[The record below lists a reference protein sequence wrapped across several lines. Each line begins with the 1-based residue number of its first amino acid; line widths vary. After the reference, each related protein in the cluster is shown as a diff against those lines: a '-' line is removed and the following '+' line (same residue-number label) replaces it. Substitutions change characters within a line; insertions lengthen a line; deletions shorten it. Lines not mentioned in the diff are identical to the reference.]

1 MSNVPSSSVLESAHD
16 HASDG
21 AGHRRSAR
29 PHSRTRRSLRS
40 AIVWLRRPG
49 ALQEWLSAG
58 AVIVVLQAFLFWEY
72 YSGVMAP
79 PWDFFGAYNAEA
91 FAWWRDG
98 SFFEPTQWMPYQWGG
113 YPAGASL
120 QNSAW
125 YLPVG
130 IAESLAP
137 FTIHAASALQA
148 LHVGLGAFGLY
159 WLARTWGQGRAPALF
174 GLVAYFFAVGFF
186 SNAQHVDIV
195 RAFAWVPWL
204 LLCVSP
210 QWHWRRAWGIPVAA
224 LVFWQAAI
232 SSYPGVL
239 ALLVYGIL
247 AWVCVAQFSLRPRF
261 RDYLVPLSAAALGAG
276 LLSIVKFLPAF
287 LTRGIGGSTGTTT
300 DVFDLGVL
308 GTLFFQYDLG
318 FLPNDVTMRSFF
330 VVAPVLP
337 LMVAARWRD
346 PLVRVAV
353 ALLGTGVIFG
363 LPWPWSPLI
372 ESLPGL
378 GLSRFRMADSRALIV
393 VACVLIA
400 VSGLNAL
407 LARSRSVAGGLSPA
421 SPPARLYV
429 ILAAIP
435 CAAMVIAL
443 TVGFPTAAWMG
454 PWWLLTFS
462 SIAVGGLLWMTHSRP
477 VHGEQNFTGALVAV
491 LVLLA
496 GFSGLDWAHANS
508 RPWMADRVGVEMGH
522 WGQTSGGLIF
532 SRLDPGELEQRP
544 ARTSLP
550 ADAYPGLERVESWSN
565 SYYSGVPSIGGNA
578 NLVGAPAF
586 TAIHDSV
593 LPGSEV
599 RDDALAFWSA
609 PGIVMESG
617 GTGLPTSHGVDSC
630 VTSGVCGESLVS
642 TPVDYDLGFWS
653 YDVVTS
659 RDTTVVFNEAYYPG
673 LTLSACSTSA
683 PTTCLDLSVKMADS
697 GAASVDLSA
706 GEWELVLT
714 YETPGQ
720 RVGWIAFWAGV
731 LVTGMGALVVGI
743 ARRRGRDGTV
753 AGSGSPVRPADPSH
767 IRPADSRGSTI
778 GDQAP

>member
-1 MSNVPSSSVLESAHD
+1 MSW
-16 HASDG
+16 
-21 AGHRRSAR
+21 
-29 PHSRTRRSLRS
+29 
-40 AIVWLRRPG
+40 IRRPG
-49 ALQEWLSAG
+49 ALQEWVSAG
-58 AVIVVLQAFLFWEY
+58 AVILVLQAFLFWEY
-72 YSGVMAP
+72 YSGAAAP

-98 SFFEPTQWMPYQWGG
+98 SFFDPTQWMPYQWGG
-113 YPAGASL
+113 YPAAASL

-130 IAESLAP
+130 IAASLAP
-137 FTIHAASALQA
+137 FTIHAAAALQA
-148 LHVGLGAFGLY
+148 LHVALGALGLY

-210 QWHWRRAWGIPVAA
+210 QWQWRRLWGIPLAA

-261 RDYLVPLSAAALGAG
+261 RDYLGPLSAAALGAA
-276 LLSIVKFLPAF
+276 LLSVIKFLPAV
-287 LTRGIGGSTGTTT
+287 LTRGVGGSIGTTT
-300 DVFDLGVL
+300 DAFDLGVL

-346 PLVRVAV
+346 PLVRGALV
-353 ALLGTGVIFG
+353 LLGTGVILG
-363 LPWPWSPLI
+363 LPWPWASLV
-372 ESLPGL
+372 EALPGL

-407 LARSRSVAGGLSPA
+407 LARSHSMDGGVSQTG
-421 SPPARLYV
+421 PPVRRYV
-429 ILAAIP
+429 ILASVP
-435 CAAMVIAL
+435 CAAAL
-443 TVGFPTAAWMG
+443 VALSAGFPATAWMV
-454 PWWLLTFS
+454 PWWLIVFS
-462 SIAVGGLLWMTHSRP
+462 SIAVGGLLWAAHLRP
-477 VHGEQNFTGALVAV
+477 GNTDQHFTASMVVV
-491 LVLLA
+491 LILLA
-496 GFSGLDWAHANS
+496 GVSGLDWADSNA
-508 RPWMADRVGVEMGH
+508 RPWMTDRVAVEMGK
-522 WGQTSGGLIF
+522 WGQTSGGLIYNRVDY
-532 SRLDPGELEQRP
+532 SELEQRP
-544 ARTSLP
+544 ARKSLP
-550 ADAYPGLERVESWSN
+550 ADASPGMERVESWSD

-586 TAIHDSV
+586 TAIHSSV
-593 LPGSEV
+593 LPDSQV

-609 PGIVMESG
+609 PGIVMEAG
-617 GTGLPTSHGVDSC
+617 EHGLPTSQEVASC
-630 VTSGVCGESLVS
+630 LASGACGESLAS
-642 TPVDYDLGFWS
+642 APVDYDIGFWR
-653 YDVVTS
+653 YHVATS
-659 RDTTVVFNEAYYPG
+659 SDTTVVFNEAYYPG
-673 LTLSACSTSA
+673 LSLSACPTSGG
-683 PTTCLDLSVKMADS
+683 TTCLDLPVEMAES
-697 GAASVDLSA
+697 GAASSVIGA
-706 GEWELVLT
+706 GEWELVLV

-720 RVGWIAFWAGV
+720 SVGWIAFWAGV
-731 LVTGMGALVVGI
+731 LVIGTGALAVGI

-753 AGSGSPVRPADPSH
+753 TSN
-767 IRPADSRGSTI
+767 
-778 GDQAP
+778 GDR